1 MSEAAC
7 VVLILVLVGLA
18 TRVDPVAGL
27 LLYLAIVCAIA
38 AAPHTNPWA
47 RSRGDVYCKKM

>member
-1 MSEAAC
+1 VDDTVSEVVC

-18 TRVDPVAGL
+18 TRIDPVAGL

-38 AAPHTNPWA
+38 AAPHINPWW
-47 RSRGDVYCKKM
+47 DE